1 MATPTTQDFIKA
13 QIYTTDYVTPIIILF
28 LNFLL
33 FAYSASHSYYHIL
46 PSIRFTIR
54 HTYNLVYPNI
64 NWLAYLFTTM
74 AMALYNLGRESDE
87 VIAKR
92 FSNQLNKAR
101 RHNEKKVAAKPMSSI
116 SEFYYSTHLDDIIYV
131 DMTNNRHGIDLN

>member
-1 MATPTTQDFIKA
+1 MVTPTIQDFIKA
-13 QIYTTDYVTPIIILF
+13 QTYTTDYITSIIIPF
-28 LNFLL
+28 FNFLL
-33 FAYSASHSYYHIL
+33 FAYSASHSYYQIL
-46 PSIRFTIR
+46 PSIRFSIR
-54 HTYNLVYPNI
+54 YTYYVVYPNV
-64 NWLAYLFTTM
+64 NWLHYLFTTM

-116 SEFYYSTHLDDIIYV
+116 SEFYYSTHLDNITYV
-131 DMTNNRHGIDLN
+131 DMTNK

>member
-1 MATPTTQDFIKA
+1 MGNATAQDFIKA
-13 QIYTTDYVTPIIILF
+13 QHYTTYYTISTVLF
-28 LNFLL
+28 LLRFII
-33 FAYSASHSYYHIL
+33 FSYSTSHSYPHVL
-46 PSIRFTIR
+46 PSVSYIMGQ
-54 HTYNLVYPNI
+54 TYNIVYPYLCWLF
-64 NWLAYLFTTM
+64 NWMTTIS
-74 AMALYNLGRESDE
+74 MALYNLGRESDE

-116 SEFYYSTHLDDIIYV
+116 SEFYYSTHLDDIVYA